1 MKQII
6 AICGI
11 AILAASCNTAAVRQ
25 QEEMLKAQAATIE
38 TMKVE
43 MAKQRVIDSMNQV
56 MAANTAPV
64 QKETPVVVRTV
75 RKKTAPKYSEPIA
88 VSNTDTYTGYS
99 NTNTAQPAP
108 VQTPPIVQQEPA
120 QEKKGWS
127 AKAKGGVIGAGAG
140 AVAGALI
147 HKRSPALGAAV
158 GGVLGGGAGIG
169 IGAIIDKK
177 QGRTSR

>member
-11 AILAASCNTAAVRQ
+11 AILTASCNTAAVRQ

-43 MAKQRVIDSMNQV
+43 MAKQRVIDSMNQE

-75 RKKTAPKYSEPIA
+75 RKKEARTYSEPVAMAILIPIRAIA
-88 VSNTDTYTGYS
+88 ILPLS
-99 NTNTAQPAP
+99 QH
-108 VQTPPIVQQEPA
+108 
-120 QEKKGWS
+120 
-127 AKAKGGVIGAGAG
+127 
-140 AVAGALI
+140 LC
-147 HKRSPALGAAV
+147 KRH
-158 GGVLGGGAGIG
+158 
-169 IGAIIDKK
+169 
-177 QGRTSR
+177 Q

>member
-11 AILAASCNTAAVRQ
+11 AILATSCNSAAVRQ

-64 QKETPVVVRTV
+64 QKETPVVVRSV
-75 RKKTAPKYSEPIA
+75 RKRAARTYSEPVA
-88 VSNTDTYTGYS
+88 MSNTDTYTGYS
-99 NTNTAQPAP
+99 NTNARQAP
-108 VQTPPIVQQEPA
+108 VQTPAVAQQEPV
-120 QEKKGWS
+120 QQKKGWS

-158 GGVLGGGAGIG
+158 GGVLGGGAGVG

>member
-11 AILAASCNTAAVRQ
+11 AILAASCNSATIRKQDEALRAQ
-25 QEEMLKAQAATIE
+25 QETIDA
-38 TMKVE
+38 MKLE
-43 MAKQRVIDSMNQV
+43 MAKQRVVDSMAMV

-64 QKETPVVVRTV
+64 TKETPVVVKTRRAKPART
-75 RKKTAPKYSEPIA
+75 YSQPVA
-88 VSNTDTYTGYS
+88 VNTSDTYTGYS
-99 NTNTAQPAP
+99 NTPSAP
-108 VQTPPIVQQEPA
+108 VHTPPIVQQEPV
-120 QEKKGWS
+120 QQKKGWS

-147 HKRSPALGAAV
+147 HKRQPALGAAV